1 LLCSIKYNLIAKMSW
16 NGNVGNP
23 NWAGNDNED
32 GNVDVGDLYIVPTPA
47 TITENPSIGL
57 EERNEVLLPTKYKDF
72 DVANLTATDIQA
84 DDITADNITTTNL
97 TATNINGNP
106 NFDAS
111 NWSLYPAISNVVG
124 TLGAFSVPLYSIS
137 DFLNITCANNIT
149 SQLGSITAALQ
160 ISAGVSVGAP
170 LGTFTA
176 VNAESVQVSL
186 TNETAAVDIYGANL
200 LAGNNALYVEG
211 GTTLTGGGVVHGVV
225 IGALQVAG
233 IDTVRID
240 VLPVGMT
247 LTSATFIATTAAGA
261 ASLVAGGALALAGG
275 DYISYNSDKHTFI
288 NTTGGNDVT
297 EMYIGQI
304 HAAEDGALP
313 LRINDSG
320 RGVELANVNSM
331 TMTTQ
336 LAGVSDWTNVFYSI
350 GSKVRIVGFI
360 PTYYNALVYNRDTFP
375 TIPIPDWVS
384 GQQYD
389 VNIIVFSAGLVYRC
403 LDLVTSST
411 PPASDP
417 TKWESLGF
425 TTNAI
430 SNIWQVYSP
439 SVANITGDD
448 VSNITIGTITP
459 PVDFVRLAGDGL
471 VGTTGLQEIANIQTI
486 TLTTTIFS
494 AWSVATPYA
503 DGAEVEY
510 DDANRVSQFAG
521 NLGNIPDATL
531 QNWVSG
537 DGYDVGNVRYY
548 ATNNKAYLCNTA
560 ITIGTTT
567 PPPSDAKWTE
577 FQVGNNGEDV
587 WFSTTAPVVSTITGD
602 RLSVLEMGNITCV
615 GDVGSYLEI
624 TANPDPEKSADA
636 LIQSAG
642 AIGIV
647 GNTGLIVLAL
657 NDDINIQT
665 AVGDVVLQGKND
677 VLLAS
682 DEGNVEFS
690 APSGQAI
697 ISCAGNN
704 GITSTGA
711 DVSLTAFTN
720 VNITAG
726 AGSNVLVN
734 STLDF
739 NSNDVI
745 DARTITGAGALTL
758 ATTGATNLSLSPD
771 TGGLIVATKGVN
783 LSSNNI
789 TNANT
794 ITGAGALTLAT
805 TGATNLNLSPDT
817 GGLIVANKGL
827 NLSNNNIT
835 NANTITGQG
844 ALTLA
849 TTGATNLNLSPDT
862 GGLIVANK
870 GLNLSNNNITNANT
884 ITGQTTLTLENVV
897 AVNTATA
904 SDNITIN
911 TYYPLLRIYKNETIG
926 SAVSRA
932 ANTAEVQVYP
942 QTMTLKANTQYLL
955 NMSYAG
961 LTENVSTA
969 TPNNNYYII
978 YRIHQGTTPLTT
990 ANLWGLAQQFNSTA
1004 QAGGVS
1010 VSFMTTTAGT
1020 YTGRFYIRNQNAT
1033 VALTIANISAT
1044 ITEVF

>member
-1 LLCSIKYNLIAKMSW
+1 MSW
-16 NGNVGNP
+16 TGVTPNAP
-23 NWAGNDNED
+23 NWQGTDSTT
-32 GNVDVGDLYIVPTPA
+32 GGGSVGDLYILPDPPSIA
-47 TITENPSIGL
+47 ENPSIGL
-57 EERNEVLLPTKYKDF
+57 EGRNEVPLPTKYLDLE
-72 DVANLTATDIQA
+72 VANLTATNIDA
-84 DDITADNITTTNL
+84 DDITTTNL
-97 TATNINGNP
+97 TADDITATNINGNP

-111 NWSLYPAISNVVG
+111 NWSLYRAISNVQG
-124 TLGAFSVPLYSIS
+124 TLGVFSVPLYSIS

-211 GTTLTGGGVVHGVV
+211 GTTLTGGGVIHGVT

-240 VLPVGMT
+240 VLPAGMD
-247 LTSATFIATTAAGA
+247 LTSATFVSINAAGA
-261 ASLVAGGALALAGG
+261 ANLVAGGALALAGG

-288 NTTGGNDVT
+288 NTTNGNDNT

-304 HAAEDGALP
+304 HAAEGGSLP
-313 LRINDSG
+313 LRINDAAH
-320 RGVELANVNSM
+320 GVELANINSM

-350 GSKVRIVGFI
+350 GSKVRILGFI
-360 PTYYNALVYNRDTFP
+360 PAYYNALVYNRDTFP

-384 GQQYD
+384 GETYD

-403 LDLVTSST
+403 LNLVTSST
-411 PPASDP
+411 PPASDL
-417 TKWESLGF
+417 TNWESLGF

-448 VSNITIGTITP
+448 VSNITIGKITP
-459 PVDFVRLAGDGL
+459 PVDYVRLAGDGL

-486 TLTTTIFS
+486 ELTTTIFS
-494 AWSVATPYA
+494 AWSVATPYG

-510 DDANRVSQFAG
+510 DDANWVSQFAG

-548 ATNNKAYLCNTA
+548 ATNNKAYVCNTA
-560 ITIGTTT
+560 VTIGTTT

-577 FQVGNNGEDV
+577 FQTGSNGEDV
-587 WFSTTAPVVSTITGD
+587 WFLTTAPVVSTITGD
-602 RLSVLEMGNITCV
+602 RLSVLEMGNITCI

-624 TANPDPEKSADA
+624 TADPNDNANA
-636 LIQSAG
+636 LVQSAG
-642 AIGIV
+642 ILGLI
-647 GNTGLIVLAL
+647 GNTGIIVLAL

-665 AVGDVVLQGKND
+665 AVGDVVLQAKTD

-697 ISCAGNN
+697 ITCAGTN

-726 AGSNVLVN
+726 AGSKVLVN

-739 NSNDVI
+739 NNNDVI
-745 DARTITGAGALTL
+745 DARNITGAGALTL
-758 ATTGATNLSLSPD
+758 ATTGATNLNLSPD
-771 TGGLIVATKGVN
+771 TGGLIVANKGLN

-827 NLSNNNIT
+827 NLSSNNIS

-870 GLNLSNNNITNANT
+870 ELDMNNNNITNV
-884 ITGQTTLTLENVV
+884 G
-897 AVNTATA
+897 
-904 SDNITIN
+904 TIN
-911 TYYPLLRIYKNETIG
+911 GYYPPLRIYKNETIG
-926 SAVSRA
+926 SAISRA
-932 ANTAEVQVYP
+932 ANTAEIQVYQ

-969 TPNNNYYII
+969 TPNNNWYYI

-990 ANLWGLAQQFNSTA
+990 SNLWGLAQQFNSTA

-1010 VSFMTTTAGT
+1010 VCFMTTTAGT

-1033 VALTIANISAT
+1033 VALTVANISAT
-1044 ITEVF
+1044 VTEVF